1 MSETAVA
8 PAGRLAAGDLRPT
21 ILRLA
26 VPTVAMMAFNTGFNV
41 IDSVWVGRLIGPAAL
56 AAVSTAGF
64 TVWVMLNLAE
74 MLDVGVV
81 ALAARR
87 HGARAPDQAARVA
100 AAAVVTG
107 LAAGLAASALGLAV
121 LPRLF
126 EIMRVPP
133 EVAVLG
139 RAYLHTWLLGA
150 PLVFGFFALEATFR
164 SSGDTTTPFLVLAGS
179 AVLSVVLDPLLILGA
194 GPFPK
199 LGVEGAALA
208 SVMVRG
214 VACLILAWL
223 AFRRG
228 HIRFREPD
236 WASAPHIIRI
246 GLPYSTSGILF
257 SLVYMWLTRFTSRF
271 GTPALAALGVGH
283 KVEGVGFVAI
293 TGFTLAAAALVGQ
306 SLGAKDETRAWRAA
320 WHTVGYALLVTVCTA
335 LACLFLPG
343 VFVRLFTGDAKV
355 IANGTGYLRIIAMA
369 QVGQTFELILE
380 GALAGAGYTFWPMV
394 WSSSLTIA
402 RIPLAAWW
410 SALWGV
416 TGIWWA
422 ISLTATLRGVAMT
435 VLWIS
440 GAWRLPAAR
449 AVPAVPAVPAAS

>member
-1 MSETAVA
+1 MSEPVLA
-8 PAGRLAAGDLRPT
+8 PAGRLTTGALRPT

-26 VPTVAMMAFNTGFNV
+26 APTVAMMAFNTGFYV
-41 IDSVWVGRLIGPAAL
+41 IDSMWVGRLIGPAAL

-64 TVWVMLNLAE
+64 TVWVMFNLAE

-87 HGARAPDQAARVA
+87 HGARAPEEAARVA
-100 AAAVVTG
+100 AAALFTA
-107 LAAGLAASALGLAV
+107 LIAGLAATAAAFAV

-126 EIMRVPP
+126 QVMRVPAD
-133 EVAVLG
+133 VALLG
-139 RAYLHTWLLGA
+139 HAYLHTWLLGA

-164 SSGDTTTPFLVLAGS
+164 SSGDTKTPFLVLAGS
-179 AVLSVVLDPLLILGA
+179 VILSMVLDPLLILGL
-194 GPFPK
+194 GPFPR

-214 VACLILAWL
+214 VACLVLLGL

-228 HIRFREPD
+228 HIRLRDPD
-236 WASAPHIIRI
+236 WSAAPKIIRI

-257 SLVYMWLTRFTSRF
+257 SLVYIWLTRFTSRF

-306 SLGAKDETRAWRAA
+306 SLGAGDVARARRAT
-320 WHTVGYALLVTVCTA
+320 WHTVGYALMVTTCTA
-335 LACLFLPG
+335 LACLLVPRF
-343 VFVRLFTGDAKV
+343 FVGLFTMDPQV

-394 WSSSLTIA
+394 WSSSLTFA

-410 SALWGV
+410 SGLWGV

-435 VLWIS
+435 GLWIW
-440 GAWRLPAAR
+440 GGWRPRTAG
-449 AVPAVPAVPAAS
+449 VV

>member
-1 MSETAVA
+1 MSEAVA
-8 PAGRLAAGDLRPT
+8 PSGPAGKLTTGDLRST

-26 VPTVAMMAFNTGFNV
+26 APTVAMMAFNTGFSV
-41 IDSVWVGRLIGPAAL
+41 IDSIWVGQLIGPAAL

-64 TVWVMLNLAE
+64 TVWVMMSLAE

-81 ALAARR
+81 ALAAHR

-100 AAAVVTG
+100 AAALVTG
-107 LAAGLAASALGLAV
+107 LVAGLLASFAGLAA
-121 LPRLF
+121 LPKLF
-126 EIMRVPP
+126 DLMQVPP
-133 EVAVLG
+133 DVAVLG
-139 RAYLHTWLLGA
+139 HTYLHTWLLGA

-164 SSGDTTTPFLVLAGS
+164 SSGDTTTPFMVLAAS
-179 AVLSVVLDPLLILGA
+179 AVVSVILDPLLIAGI
-194 GPFPK
+194 GPFPR

-214 VACLILAWL
+214 VACLALVWL

-228 HIRFREPD
+228 HIHFRAPD
-236 WASAPHIIRI
+236 WASAPHILRI
-246 GLPYSTSGILF
+246 GLPYSMSGILF

-306 SLGAKDETRAWRAA
+306 SLGAKDEARARKAA
-320 WHTVGYALLVTVCTA
+320 WHTVGYALLVTTCTA
-335 LACLFLPG
+335 LACLLVPRF
-343 VFVRLFTGDAKV
+343 FVRLFTSDPQV

-369 QVGQTFELILE
+369 QIGQTFELILE

-394 WSSSLTIA
+394 WSSSLTFA

-410 SALWGV
+410 SGIWGV

-435 VLWIS
+435 VLWLS
-440 GAWRLPAAR
+440 GAWRP
-449 AVPAVPAVPAAS
+449 VPRTA

>member
-1 MSETAVA
+1 
-8 PAGRLAAGDLRPT
+8 
-21 ILRLA
+21 
-26 VPTVAMMAFNTGFNV
+26 MMAFNTGFYV
-41 IDSVWVGRLIGPAAL
+41 IDSIWVGRLIGPAAL

-64 TVWVMLNLAE
+64 TVWVMFNLAE

-87 HGARAPDQAARVA
+87 HGARAPGEAARVA
-100 AAAVVTG
+100 AAALATALVAGVLAT
-107 LAAGLAASALGLAV
+107 AAGFAL

-126 EIMRVPP
+126 QIMQVPP
-133 EVAVLG
+133 DVAVLG
-139 RAYLHTWLLGA
+139 HAYLHTWLMGA

-164 SSGDTTTPFLVLAGS
+164 SSGDTRTPFLVLAGS
-179 AVLSVVLDPLLILGA
+179 VVVAAVLDPLLILGL
-194 GPFPK
+194 GPFPR

-214 VACLILAWL
+214 GACLVLAWL
-223 AFRRG
+223 AVRRG
-228 HIRFREPD
+228 HIRFRDPD
-236 WASAPHIIRI
+236 WRAAPRIIAI

-293 TGFTLAAAALVGQ
+293 TGFTLAASALVGQ
-306 SLGAKDETRAWRAA
+306 SLGARDEARARRAA
-320 WHTVGYALLVTVCTA
+320 WHTVAYALVVTSCTA
-335 LACLFLPG
+335 LALLAVPS
-343 VFVRLFTGDAKV
+343 VFVRLFTADPTV
-355 IANGTGYLRIIAMA
+355 IADGTGYLRIIAMA

-394 WSSSLTIA
+394 WSSGLTLA

-410 SALWGV
+410 SGLWGV

-422 ISLTATLRGVAMT
+422 ISLTATLRGVAM
-435 VLWIS
+435 VCLWAG
-440 GAWRLPAAR
+440 GAWRPAFD
-449 AVPAVPAVPAAS
+449 